1 MGRRLSGTRRKQRAI
16 RNSTIDSHLSTDNP
30 RAIGGAWEQDSIA
43 GLVTSGM
50 LVIGEWGAGDADAK
64 KMYTDIV
71 DDQIHVVIQT
81 FMGLSLS
88 CARCHDHKF
97 DPLTTRVVREILA

>member
-43 GLVTSGM
+43 GLVASGM
-50 LVIGEWGAGDADAK
+50 LVIGE
-64 KMYTDIV
+64 
-71 DDQIHVVIQT
+71 
-81 FMGLSLS
+81 
-88 CARCHDHKF
+88 
-97 DPLTTRVVREILA
+97 